1 MMLIK
6 FDNDLTS
13 VLTDELYPLTFPSD
27 SIQAL
32 LNSHISRKFHHITT
46 DKDSV
51 DELLAGFEKP
61 NCVIKVF

>member
-6 FDNDLTS
+6 FDMDLTS
-13 VLTDELYPLTFPSD
+13 FLTEELYPLTFPSD

-32 LNSHISRKFHHITT
+32 LNSHIPRKFHYITT

-51 DELLAGFEKP
+51 DELLAGFEKL
-61 NCVIKVF
+61 NCVIRVF